1 MYQRWILILDMLAN
15 NYIKL
20 HLARLTWRGRYKTI

>member
-1 MYQRWILILDMLAN
+1 MLAN